1 MDTTQKS
8 IAEQIVLV
16 LTKLRPTDESRL
28 SYSHLYKLINQG
40 REDAINAEHKIT
52 NVIDPGW
59 LQDLGMVEFHRV
71 NFADDISITSCECDV
86 SKAFLPQMITLE
98 AGNGNQ
104 DLGVNIL
111 SANGK
116 TAYYPMALALWRN
129 IPTEHEASM
138 FKYFSRMNTSV
149 YVNHL
154 ATKLRVYGL
163 LQNPEDAAI
172 ISSEPIAS
180 GSIAN
185 GTTYIVKFGQ
195 IIYNGSTYRE
205 NVTFVGTT
213 GVTTFA
219 GTGKAYLNSQ
229 VTDFTEFSPYPVAGD
244 MARKIVLD
252 ILMKEFGIER
262 QAIPDLQNDSR
273 DDATK
278 VKI

>member
-16 LTKLRPTDESRL
+16 LSKLKPTDESRFNDT
-28 SYSHLYKLINQG
+28 YLYKLINQA
-40 REDAINAEHKIT
+40 REEAINADYKVT
-52 NVIDPGW
+52 AVIDPAW
-59 LQDLGMVEFHRV
+59 MQDLGMVDFHRV
-71 NFADDISITSCECDV
+71 NFADDISITSNACDV

-129 IPTEHEASM
+129 IPAEHEASM
-138 FKYFSRMNTSV
+138 FKYFSRMNTSL

-154 ATKLRVYGL
+154 VTKLRVYGL

-172 ISSEPIAS
+172 INSEPILS

-195 IIYNGSTYRE
+195 IIYDGSTYRE
-205 NVTFVGTT
+205 NTTFVGTAT
-213 GVTTFA
+213 TTFA
-219 GTGKAYLNSQ
+219 GTGKSYLNSQ
-229 VTDFTEFSPYPVAGD
+229 VTAFTEFDPYPVTGD

-252 ILMKEFGIER
+252 ILVKEFGIER